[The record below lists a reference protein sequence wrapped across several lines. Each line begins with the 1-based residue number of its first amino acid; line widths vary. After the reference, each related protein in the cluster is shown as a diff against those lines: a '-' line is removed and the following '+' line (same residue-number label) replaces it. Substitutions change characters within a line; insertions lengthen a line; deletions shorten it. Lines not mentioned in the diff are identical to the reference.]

1 MDRDVRSQLPHCFSV
16 GNWACG
22 APGRPGN
29 RLSKRR
35 YSDNYFYTSCV
46 RIEAFMVNISVQS
59 FHDLIVRSVSYSRR
73 SRLQLII
80 VFQSFVS
87 VDGLRP

>member
-35 YSDNYFYTSCV
+35 YSDNSFYTSCV
-46 RIEAFMVNISVQS
+46 RIEAFMVNFPVQS
-59 FHDLIVRSVSYSRR
+59 FHDLIVRSVSILVVADYSLLPSFRI
-73 SRLQLII
+73 S
-80 VFQSFVS
+80 FQ
-87 VDGLRP
+87 